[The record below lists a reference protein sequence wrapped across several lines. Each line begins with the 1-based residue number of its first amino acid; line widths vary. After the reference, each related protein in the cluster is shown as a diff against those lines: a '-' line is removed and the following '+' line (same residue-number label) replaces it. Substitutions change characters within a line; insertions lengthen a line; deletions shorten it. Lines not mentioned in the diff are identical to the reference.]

1 MSQNDSMTV
10 WDWLLVS
17 VVLYSTFT
25 ILSDRR
31 RTEDNDR
38 LVVEE
43 PRKAAFQNMPAPSP
57 VKSGTYDLQLAH
69 PSDTPPTESAAMSL
83 DISRTN
89 ITDPKLEL
97 VAMDLVRSHAAGFGD
112 DVARLS
118 NPVSGNRTILGTFTA
133 QKNEAYLQAR
143 LRQSEIGSTVPHTTL
158 REVQLTVYKE
168 NPGELPHPSLVGGN
182 DFDVSDLCSCKADDP
197 DQHVKVLNDE
207 TVRRV
212 VDMVMRI
219 QRDASE
225 YRKIT
230 SAWQQPL
237 DTASS
242 AKTDTKS
249 MEFTS
254 VA

>member
-1 MSQNDSMTV
+1 MSQNDTLTL

-25 ILSDRR
+25 ILADRR
-31 RTEDNDR
+31 RTCGDEG
-38 LVVEE
+38 LAVQE
-43 PRKAAFQNMPAPSP
+43 PAAFQNIPAAPRA
-57 VKSGTYDLQLAH
+57 KSGTYDLQLAH
-69 PSDTPPTESAAMSL
+69 PADTPPEAAVTSSL
-83 DISRTN
+83 DISRAN
-89 ITDPKLEL
+89 ITDPQLEL
-97 VAMDLVRSHAAGFGD
+97 VAADLVRSHAAGFGD

-118 NPVSGNRTILGTFTA
+118 NPVSGSPRTILGTLTA

-143 LRQSEIGSTVPHTTL
+143 LRQSEIGTTVPHTTL

-197 DQHVKVLNDE
+197 DQHVKALNDE

-212 VDMVMRI
+212 VAMVQTIR
-219 QRDASE
+219 RDASE

-237 DTASS
+237 DTAAS